1 MTTNVPARSGATYWW
16 NLTDDQR
23 KHYERCITAIVAY
36 YDRDIERINL
46 LIELAVDCHWTD
58 HAVICA
64 VLWRL
69 QEEIS
74 ND

>member
-1 MTTNVPARSGATYWW
+1 MLSVPARSGELYWW
-16 NLTDDQR
+16 SLTYAQR

-36 YDRDIERINL
+36 YDGDIESIHD
-46 LIELAVDCHWTD
+46 LISQAVDKFLTD
-58 HAVICA
+58 SPLVCA

-74 ND
+74 